1 MIEPK
6 TISNFLN
13 ELYET
18 IEEKAKY
25 LLNMDSEIQ
34 KDLAYS
40 AITKILEHIDELIED
55 KTNDEKKE
63 LLEFFLRKNNIQL
76 SLEFAEILTISEII
90 ALYFLKSYN
99 LMIVMDY
106 YCECLNYKIEELT

>member
-6 TISNFLN
+6 TINIFLN

-25 LLNMDSEIQ
+25 LLNIDSETQ
-34 KDLAYS
+34 RDLAYS

-55 KTNDEKKE
+55 KTKDEKKE
-63 LLEFFLRKNNIQL
+63 ILEFLLGKNNIQL
-76 SLEFAEILTISEII
+76 SIEFSEILTISEII
-90 ALYFLKSYN
+90 ALYFVDSYN
-99 LMIVMDY
+99 LTLVMDFY
-106 YCECLNYKIEELT
+106 RECICYKIEELT